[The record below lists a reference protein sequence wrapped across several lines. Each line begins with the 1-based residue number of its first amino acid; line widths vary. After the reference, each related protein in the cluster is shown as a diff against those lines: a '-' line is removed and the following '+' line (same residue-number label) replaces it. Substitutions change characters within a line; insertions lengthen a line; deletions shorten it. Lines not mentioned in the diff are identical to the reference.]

1 MNKLRV
7 TVARLGI
14 TTIRNLFALFAAAAN
29 DTSEAQ
35 QISNEEFVGVLM
47 KAHIHLSTYDEAS
60 VIKAYKVDDL
70 NVNYMKFMDDL
81 SPPLSEEREK
91 AVKELFSLIQKRSN
105 QENADVILYTDL
117 KCFDESSHSFINNDE
132 ASVIKA
138 YKVDDLNVNYMK
150 FMDDLSP
157 PLSEKRENAVKE
169 LFSLIQKRSNQE
181 NADVILYTD
190 LKAFFDPAQHP
201 DVKMGRLVKNAA
213 QQQMEAAFAGI
224 QNAKDEISLDKFK
237 QYFRGVSSG
246 YPFRLEPFVQ
256 FVRGCWCSLFVNLND
271 DSTENEKN
279 SQQQFV
285 LQIEAMLAEKTRQ
298 KIKGTE
304 NECNTLLRQFK
315 HYDLEK
321 LGFVTYDQF
330 VHVLES
336 FGVLAPEKELRAFFA
351 KWSKPQQQQK
361 ASGQDNLLWY
371 RPFIQSLFETY

>member
-1 MNKLRV
+1 MASIETTEQIMNKLRV

-91 AVKELFSLIQKRSN
+91 AVN
-105 QENADVILYTDL
+105 
-117 KCFDESSHSFINNDE
+117 
-132 ASVIKA
+132 
-138 YKVDDLNVNYMK
+138 
-150 FMDDLSP
+150 
-157 PLSEKRENAVKE
+157 E